1 MLDSKTAQK
10 IADEVMNSLGYNIN
24 VMNKNAIIIG
34 SGIVER
40 IGTFHETAM
49 QTIRDCAIYE
59 VTEEDAA
66 RLQGVKPGINMP
78 IVSKDGKVLGAV
90 GITGKP
96 DEVRNIGKLVK
107 MTAELIIEQEES
119 MNQFYRH
126 RNDKELFVTMLLSDS
141 PGMSSEEMKRWGQ
154 RMGYNMELPR
164 VACIISI
171 KARPNT
177 GGYERLLD
185 RIKRS
190 KSHSKQ
196 DLSVVMSAG
205 YILVFKRLDQ
215 AEPWRIEQTLR
226 NYQEHI
232 LEHLDKEDQ
241 RTIQFFIGG
250 YHMGING
257 YRKSYEDAA
266 AMYHSVS
273 LPQDTALFFSHR
285 HLIEGFYNQM
295 EDEARERILD
305 PYIRLMEDSFG
316 KGVMDAVWTMKHLL
330 ENGFRYEQ
338 TASELFLHKNTVI
351 FRKKKV
357 DQCLGIDPKGN
368 MNDLLLMRLITCRYL
383 EQIKE

>member
-66 RLQGVKPGINMP
+66 RLQGVKAGINMP
-78 IVSKDGKVLGAV
+78 IVSKDGRVLGAV

-154 RMGYNMELPR
+154 RMGYDMELPR
-164 VACIISI
+164 AACIISR
-171 KARPNT
+171 KAKPNT

-205 YILVFKRLDQ
+205 YILVFKHLDRT
-215 AEPWRIEQTLR
+215 EPWRIEQTLSD
-226 NYQEHI
+226 YQEHI
-232 LEHLDKEDQ
+232 LGNLDKEDQ
-241 RTIQFFIGG
+241 ETVQFFIGG
-250 YHMGING
+250 YHKGING

-266 AMYHSVS
+266 AMYRSVS
-273 LPQDTALFFSHR
+273 LPRDTALFFSHR
-285 HLIEGFYNQM
+285 HLLEIFYAQM
-295 EDEARERILD
+295 DAESRERILA
-305 PYIRLMEDSFG
+305 PYIKLLEEAFG
-316 KGVMDAVWTMKHLL
+316 KGAMDAVLTMKGLL

-338 TASELFLHKNTVI
+338 TANEMFLHKNTVI

-368 MNDLLLMRLITCRYL
+368 MNDLVLMRLIICQYL
-383 EQIKE
+383 EQTEE

>member
-59 VTEEDAA
+59 VNEADAA
-66 RLQGVKPGINMP
+66 KLQGVKAGINMP

-154 RMGYNMELPR
+154 RMGYDMELPR
-164 VACIISI
+164 AACIISI
-171 KARPNT
+171 KGRPNA

-190 KSHSKQ
+190 KNHSKQ

-205 YILVFKRLDQ
+205 YILVFKKLDQ
-215 AEPWRIEQTLR
+215 TEPWQIEQTLK

-232 LEHLDKEDQ
+232 LKHLDKDDQ
-241 RTIQFFIGG
+241 QAIRFFVGG

-257 YRKSYEDAA
+257 YRKSYEDAV

-273 LPQDTALFFSHR
+273 LPQNRVLFFSHR
-285 HLIEGFYNQM
+285 RLTEGFYNQM
-295 EDEARERILD
+295 ETETRERVLD
-305 PYIRLMEDSFG
+305 PYISLLQDSFG
-316 KGVMDAVWTMKHLL
+316 KGVLDAVLTMKHLL

-338 TASELFLHKNTVI
+338 TANEMFLHKNTVI

-357 DQCLGIDPKGN
+357 DQCLGIEPKEN
-368 MNDLLLMRLITCRYL
+368 MNDLLLMWLIICRYL
-383 EQIKE
+383 DQVKE

>member
-1 MLDSKTAQK
+1 
-10 IADEVMNSLGYNIN
+10 
-24 VMNKNAIIIG
+24 
-34 SGIVER
+34 
-40 IGTFHETAM
+40 
-49 QTIRDCAIYE
+49 
-59 VTEEDAA
+59 
-66 RLQGVKPGINMP
+66 MP

-164 VACIISI
+164 AACIISI
-171 KARPNT
+171 KARPNP

-190 KSHSKQ
+190 KNHSKQ

-205 YILVFKRLDQ
+205 YILVFKKLDQ
-215 AEPWRIEQTLR
+215 TEPWQIEQTLKD
-226 NYQEHI
+226 YQEHI
-232 LEHLDKEDQ
+232 LKHLDREDQ
-241 RTIQFFIGG
+241 QAIRFFIGG
-250 YHMGING
+250 YHAGING
-257 YRKSYEDAA
+257 YRKSYEDAV

-285 HLIEGFYNQM
+285 RLTEGFYNQM
-295 EDEARERILD
+295 ETETRERVLD
-305 PYIRLMEDSFG
+305 PYISLLENSFG
-316 KGVMDAVWTMKHLL
+316 KGVLDAVLTMKHLL

-338 TASELFLHKNTVI
+338 TANEMFLHKNTVI

-357 DQCLGIDPKGN
+357 DQCLGIEPKEN
-368 MNDLLLMRLITCRYL
+368 MNDLLLMWLIICRYL
-383 EQIKE
+383 DQVKE

>member
-24 VMNKNAIIIG
+24 VMNENAIIIG

-66 RLQGVKPGINMP
+66 KLQGVKAGINMP

-96 DEVRNIGKLVK
+96 DEVRSIGKLVK

-119 MNQFYRH
+119 INQFYQH

-141 PGMSSEEMKRWGQ
+141 PGMSSEEVKRWGE
-154 RMGYNMELPR
+154 RMGYNMEIPR
-164 VACIISI
+164 VACIIS
-171 KARPNT
+171 KTARPNA
-177 GGYERLLD
+177 GSYERLLD

-190 KSHSKQ
+190 EGHSKQ

-205 YILVFKRLDQ
+205 YILVFKHLSQ
-215 AEPWRIEQTLR
+215 TEPWLIEQTLKD
-226 NYQEHI
+226 YQNHI
-232 LEHLDKEDQ
+232 LNNLDREDQ
-241 RTIQFFIGG
+241 KEIRFFIGG
-250 YHMGING
+250 YHAGVNG

-266 AMYHSVS
+266 ALYRSVS

-285 HLIEGFYNQM
+285 HLIEEFYTQM
-295 EDEARERILD
+295 EDESRERVLD
-305 PYIRLMEDSFG
+305 PYIQLLEEAFG
-316 KGVMDAVWTMKHLL
+316 KGTEDAVLTMKRLL

-338 TASELFLHKNTVI
+338 TAGEMFLHKNTVI

-357 DQCLGIDPKGN
+357 DQCLGINPKGS
-368 MNDLLLMRLITCRYL
+368 MNDLVLMQLIICRYL
-383 EQIKE
+383 GKIDK